1 MSWTEEDRLLLRCLR
16 TKIDQRTIHKTVNIE
31 KSGIDWGYFLKKA
44 RENGVS
50 APVYAKLN
58 ENEPNFLTI
67 PSEISEALRND
78 YYLNATKN
86 ALVFNELGKVLEEFN
101 KTGPAVLVLK
111 GAALAEAVYKNLAFR
126 PMLDVDLLVKKEDL
140 AVLDE
145 KLRALGYWPSDRAVE
160 DVDLSS
166 TYLTTLDYR
175 SSSDNSLS
183 LHIHWHFVNSSVP
196 NDSLVKNIKMEN
208 IWRDAIEVRIAD
220 VETLVMAPH
229 HLLIHLS
236 EHALRVRHSLSK
248 LSFLYDIHEAVNSYR
263 EQLDWSRLINE
274 SLEFDLNR
282 MVYLSLYFASE
293 FLGTK
298 IHKEALS
305 RLKPVRFS
313 LGERIFMNSV
323 LNNRHLHGLSYFVHL
338 AMNKGLYKKAKFI
351 GRTFFPPRQI
361 MAQRS
366 FIPLSNLSC
375 AHYFQRINEILLQ
388 LLKVLKFAPSRK
400 A

>member
-1 MSWTEEDRLLLRCLR
+1 MSWTNEDRLLLYCLG
-16 TKIDQRTIHKTVNIE
+16 TNMSAITAQKITEFE
-31 KSGIDWGYFLKKA
+31 KSGIDWAYFLKKA

-145 KLRALGYWPSDRAVE
+145 KLKALGYWPSDRAVE
-160 DVDLSS
+160 DIDLSS

-183 LHIHWHFVNSSVP
+183 LHIHWHFVNSTVP
-196 NDSLVKNIKMEN
+196 NDSLVENIKMEN
-208 IWRDAIEVRIAD
+208 IWRDAIEARIAD

-248 LSFLYDIHEAVNSYR
+248 LSFLCDIHEVVNSYK

-274 SLEFDLNR
+274 SLEFNLNR
-282 MVYLSLYFASE
+282 MVYISLYFASE
-293 FLGTK
+293 FLATK
-298 IHKEALS
+298 IPKEVLS
-305 RLKPVRFS
+305 RLRPVRFS

-323 LNNRHLHGLSYFVHL
+323 LNNRHFTGLSYFVHL
-338 AMNKGLYKKAKFI
+338 AMNKGLYKKSKFV